1 MNKKILLTIS
11 IISILFSGC
20 GKAVTSNIPQQNTQ
34 AAEVTT
40 TKSPV
45 AKAKPAATTKSNSTA
60 EKSTENTT
68 PTVLGKTNSTL
79 DYSQYVKKT
88 WVDKKGTSNVSFSI
102 SKIVNGKITGRFNS
116 NAPAVP
122 NHYDLGHL
130 TGTINKDTAECQF
143 SDTIGNKGS
152 IKLVFKPNN
161 IIEATVKLT
170 NKSQY
175 IKERPQEGTI
185 QIIPYNIKGIKGF
198 SITKSQSFMVNL
210 DSWGNVKFVSGK
222 LTGGNHIPV
231 VFYLTNKNG
240 DILYDFDAAL
250 PYSVDVK
257 AVSFTDV
264 NNDKLKDVIIIVAG
278 SDNSAQVATV
288 YLQKTDG
295 SFTNDPKLDK
305 EIANSGNNKDVK
317 SIKNYLSQKY

>member
-11 IISILFSGC
+11 IVSILFAGC
-20 GKAVTSNIPQQNTQ
+20 GKAVTSNKPQQDIQ

-45 AKAKPAATTKSNSTA
+45 AKAMPVETTKSNST
-60 EKSTENTT
+60 
-68 PTVLGKTNSTL
+68 V
-79 DYSQYVKKT
+79 DYSQYIKKT

-122 NHYDLGHL
+122 NHYNLGHL

-152 IKLVFKPNN
+152 IKLVFKSSN

-170 NKSQY
+170 NKSKY
-175 IKERPQEGTI
+175 IKERPQEGTL
-185 QIIPYNIKGIKGF
+185 QLIPYNINDIKGF
-198 SITKSQSFMVNL
+198 SITKSQSFMVDLN
-210 DSWGNVKFVSGK
+210 SWGNVKFVSGK

-231 VFYLTNKNG
+231 VFYLTNKSG
-240 DILYDFDAAL
+240 EILYDFDAAL

-278 SDNSAQVATV
+278 NDSSAQVATV

-295 SFTNDPKLDK
+295 SFSNDPKLDK
-305 EIANSGNNKDVK
+305 EIADSGNNKDVK
-317 SIKNYLSQKY
+317 SIKNYLSQKF